1 MLEDL
6 LFCYQGKALPP
17 SIKINVL
24 TCFVEKS
31 KTKLSGCVYIF
42 FRKREKQLNLGLVI
56 VFILESKDQKKIN
69 IKFLEFVGFNR
80 TLLVKLREKLI
91 VKLTDIVL
99 DYHDRLNN
107 NNKKA

>member
-31 KTKLSGCVYIF
+31 KTKLSGSVYIF

-69 IKFLEFVGFNR
+69 IKFLEFVGLNR